1 MNKYIIAPS
10 ILSADFAR
18 LGEEIAAAELAGAD
32 WIHVDVMDGH
42 FVPNITMGPFIVETC
57 RRITKLPLD
66 VHLMIE
72 KPERYLEA
80 FAKAG
85 ASGLTVHVETCP
97 DLSGTLKQIK
107 SLGCKA
113 GVVLNPETPVG
124 AIQPFLTEADLVLV
138 LSVHP
143 GYSGQSFIPETIA
156 KVSEIRKKLDALRSS
171 AWLEVDGGI
180 DVETL
185 PRMKE
190 AGATAFVAATAVFKY
205 PEGPAAGIRAL
216 RDVIASETTLAPGA
230 HPPQAQ
236 VPGSAGEQSSH

>member
-1 MNKYIIAPS
+1 MANKYVISSS

-18 LGEEIAAAELAGAD
+18 LGEEIATVEAAGVD

-72 KPERYLEA
+72 NPERYIEA

-85 ASGLTVHVETCP
+85 ATGLTVHVETCP
-97 DLSGTLKQIK
+97 DMVSTLKKIK
-107 SLGCKA
+107 ALGCRA
-113 GVVLNPETPVG
+113 GAVLNPETPVG
-124 AIQPFLTEADLVLV
+124 AIQPALMEANLILVM
-138 LSVHP
+138 SVHP
-143 GYSGQSFIPETIA
+143 GYSGQSFMPESIA
-156 KVSEIRKKLDALRSS
+156 RVSEIRKKLDALRSS

-185 PRMKE
+185 PEMKE
-190 AGATAFVAATAVFKY
+190 AGATAFVAATAIFKN
-205 PEGPAAGIRAL
+205 PRGPAAGLKAL
-216 RDVIASETTLAPGA
+216 RAKL
-230 HPPQAQ
+230 
-236 VPGSAGEQSSH
+236 

>member
-1 MNKYIIAPS
+1 MNRYIISTS

-18 LGEEIAAAELAGAD
+18 LGEEIATVEEAGAD

-72 KPERYLEA
+72 HPERYIEA

-97 DLSGTLKQIK
+97 DIVGTLRQIK
-107 SLGCKA
+107 SHGCRA
-113 GVVLNPETPVG
+113 GAVLNPETPVG
-124 AIQPFLTEADLVLV
+124 AIQTALPEADLILV
-138 LSVHP
+138 MSVHP
-143 GYSGQSFIPETIA
+143 GYSGQHFMPEAIK
-156 KVSEIRKKLDALRSS
+156 KVSEIRKKLDTLRSH

-180 DVETL
+180 DVDTL
-185 PRMKE
+185 PKMKE
-190 AGATAFVAATAVFKY
+190 AGATAFVAATAVFKN
-205 PEGPAAGIRAL
+205 PEGPAAGVRAL
-216 RDVIASETTLAPGA
+216 RDVIARRTST
-230 HPPQAQ
+230 
-236 VPGSAGEQSSH
+236 GSV